1 MPTRRR
7 ADQPEGGEEV
17 VRGGPESLVEAGRR
31 LAARSR
37 REQGLPE
44 TIIDPATIK
53 RVAVLLGGEEDGQAR
68 QVRPTRSGL
77 NWLRAPVAGAR
88 VTRSSTAETMA

>member
-1 MPTRRR
+1 MRTRRR
-7 ADQPEGGEEV
+7 ADQPEGGGET
-17 VRGGPESLVEAGRR
+17 VRVGPESLVEAGRC

-44 TIIDPATIK
+44 TVSDLATIK

-68 QVRPTRSGL
+68 QISPTRSGL
-77 NWLRAPVAGAR
+77 KWFRAPVAGAR
-88 VTRSSTAETMA
+88 VTRSSTADTIA